1 MTFSPMPIKI
11 LFLEDEETLGRI
23 YTRHMTE
30 AGFDVSWAQDI
41 PTLNRFI
48 EMTTADIVILDHG
61 VQDETQDGLD
71 LIPSL
76 KRKLPHALFIM
87 LTNFSPFHLE
97 KKALK
102 VGADAYYVK
111 LTTPPPLLIRNLKK
125 LLLEKH
131 GEQGSAQV

>member
-1 MTFSPMPIKI
+1 MPSKI

-30 AGFDVSWAQDI
+30 AGFIVSWAQDI

-48 EMTTADIVILDHG
+48 ETTKADIVILDHG

-71 LIPSL
+71 LIPAL
-76 KRKLPHALFIM
+76 KQKMPHATFVM
-87 LTNFSPFHLE
+87 LSNFSPFHLE
-97 KKALK
+97 KRALK
-102 VGADAYYVK
+102 IGVDAYYVK
-111 LTTPPPLLIRNLKK
+111 LTTPPPLLVRNLKK